1 MRHLVVLATC
11 LVASFEAAAQER
23 GARGGEKAAPQK
35 SVRIVVWDGDQILTT
50 ERMFRWTDFVA
61 PAATPAA
68 RGGRG
73 DGGGRGEGGGGRGDG
88 AGGRGNAFARAA
100 GAFSTFSLAI
110 GLDRSRDLGRLDRIE
125 VDGDLEFQAKPPAR
139 TFARVNGTSYS
150 GGYGGLAFD
159 VPAGWVFADAT
170 DVAAT
175 VLKRANDGEIVGR
188 VRVSIRAFGDGQ
200 SLRIAFD
207 DQAVDAER
215 LLGASYVGRF
225 ETIEADL
232 KEEPIQDDGTRL
244 KRLGR
249 KGVEKGTRA
258 PLHLEGNLVLDG
270 PFVPL
275 VELLARGD
283 ERDAILAEAR
293 KVLTSVRFD
302 RGQPAP
308 VHDETP
314 AGETTA
320 PALPDDG
327 GGGGRGGRGGGRDP
341 MAQMQQ
347 VLDAIKPL
355 ASSPFVVDGVYTN
368 AKLGLKAKDPLPKPL
383 FFTRADEFGFTA
395 FLRGEDQSVVELAAV
410 SVAVL
415 WGEPGVKNKQQ
426 WLAERY
432 TDGFLGAPQDGDK
445 PPKAKPATLGR
456 LKGSHLE
463 MEREVPFAGESAL
476 DVWFIEDKGRVV
488 VFVISAVGSSGDRAK
503 NVKTI
508 EKWLKSIEL
517 TRSEG

>member
-1 MRHLVVLATC
+1 VRHLVVLATC

-207 DQAVDAER
+207 DQ
-215 LLGASYVGRF
+215 GGRRRALARRVVRRAIRDDRSRPEGRADPGRRHAF
-225 ETIEADL
+225 EAF
-232 KEEPIQDDGTRL
+232 GTQ
-244 KRLGR
+244 GCR
-249 KGVEKGTRA
+249 KGHARARCTSRATWCSTVHSCRWSNFWRAATSATR
-258 PLHLEGNLVLDG
+258 
-270 PFVPL
+270 
-275 VELLARGD
+275 
-283 ERDAILAEAR
+283 
-293 KVLTSVRFD
+293 
-302 RGQPAP
+302 
-308 VHDETP
+308 
-314 AGETTA
+314 
-320 PALPDDG
+320 
-327 GGGGRGGRGGGRDP
+327 
-341 MAQMQQ
+341 
-347 VLDAIKPL
+347 
-355 ASSPFVVDGVYTN
+355 SSPKH
-368 AKLGLKAKDPLPKPL
+368 A
-383 FFTRADEFGFTA
+383 RC
-395 FLRGEDQSVVELAAV
+395 
-410 SVAVL
+410 
-415 WGEPGVKNKQQ
+415 
-426 WLAERY
+426 
-432 TDGFLGAPQDGDK
+432 
-445 PPKAKPATLGR
+445 
-456 LKGSHLE
+456 
-463 MEREVPFAGESAL
+463 
-476 DVWFIEDKGRVV
+476 
-488 VFVISAVGSSGDRAK
+488 
-503 NVKTI
+503 
-508 EKWLKSIEL
+508 
-517 TRSEG
+517 